1 MEAIYATLPLFGQA
15 KARVIGTLAAWMLFT
30 ATDLFCGAGGTT
42 SGFEAARFNGQKVVS
57 TTQVVN
63 HDALAIASH
72 QANHK
77 AARHFIEDITKLDA
91 SLLVKTALLWASL
104 ECTNFSNA
112 KGGQS
117 RDADSRTLAEHM
129 ERYIRAVNPL
139 YFFVENVREFMA
151 WGPLV
156 QKRDKQGKPCSRR
169 VKVMQDVLRADGQV
183 KLRKNGKPVQRQVIN
198 ETGEL
203 AWEDAPVMMPESRT
217 KGRDFIRWKQSIE
230 DLGYTC
236 SYRLLNAADFGERTS
251 RIRLFMVF
259 AKVGLPV
266 RWPEASHSKGGKTI
280 GTLPW
285 LPVRPCLRLDLKGR
299 SIFNRTRI
307 TKTGEEV
314 ADPLVEKTL
323 KRIYAGLCQ
332 YIAGRDMKEVTAFL
346 QSLITGESGGVQLS
360 PEATQAWLMKRS
372 SNSASGKPNPGVSLE
387 RPGPTLACGFHP
399 DVVQPEFLSKA
410 FSGEPQHLVQSTAV
424 PSGALTCTDHHQ
436 LVQGE
441 FLTNPGWFGG
451 NKSVDETGNTII
463 ARQDKAP
470 LSVIQPQFEDGF
482 LTKYYSTGK
491 NVTGFADP
499 SGALTCTDRMGVVQT
514 ESEMVWLDKRFGSG
528 SHNHQSVSSPAGTIL
543 TNDHH
548 VLGEAVAAEPWVM
561 NTNFDNVGTSLDAP
575 APPLLASRH
584 HPYVVQPQEWL
595 LDNKFNNVG
604 RDIDSSGPTLLT
616 GQHYYLMSPESRAEP
631 THWQEQEDD
640 CETMRLI
647 RRFMRVYGLSDV
659 LMRMLL
665 VEELLKIQGFP
676 EGYVLLGS
684 DTAKKKHI
692 GNSVCPKMSQRI
704 VEANYEGL
712 SDANLLHLLAEY
724 EGSYATAA

>member
-1 MEAIYATLPLFGQA
+1 MQAVYATLPLFGQA
-15 KARVIGTLAAWMLFT
+15 RQIVTRAMASWMLFT

-42 SGFEAARFNGQKVVS
+42 SGFEAARYQGQKVVS

-72 QANHK
+72 KANHE
-77 AARHFIEDITKLDA
+77 AAKHFIEDITRLDA
-91 SLLVKTALLWASL
+91 NLLVRTALLWASL

-129 ERYIRAVNPL
+129 ERYIRAVQPL
-139 YFFVENVREFMA
+139 YFMVENVREFMA

-156 QKRDKQGKPCSRR
+156 QKRDKQGNPCTRR
-169 VKVMQDVLRADGQV
+169 VKVMQDVLRPDGQP
-183 KLRKNGKPVQRQVIN
+183 KLRKNGKPVQRQVVN
-198 ETGEL
+198 EIGEL
-203 AWEDAPVMMPESRT
+203 CWEDSPVMIPESRT
-217 KGRDFIRWKQSIE
+217 KGRDFLRWKQSIE
-230 DLGYTC
+230 DLGYVC
-236 SYRLLNAADFGERTS
+236 HYRLLNAADYGERTS

-266 RWPEASHSKGGKTI
+266 RWPEATHSKGGKTL
-280 GTLPW
+280 GTEPW

-299 SIFNRTRI
+299 SIFNRTR
-307 TKTGEEV
+307 TNKKGEQV

-323 KRIYAGLCQ
+323 QRIYAGLCQ
-332 YIAGRDMKEVTAFL
+332 YVAGRDMKQVTAFL
-346 QSLITGESGGVQLS
+346 QGLASGESGGVQLT
-360 PEATQAWLMKRS
+360 PEARQAWLLKRS
-372 SNSASGKPNPGVSLE
+372 SNAPSGKPNPGVHLNG
-387 RPGPTLACGFHP
+387 PGPTLACGFLP

-410 FSGEPQHLVQSTAV
+410 LP
-424 PSGALTCTDHHQ
+424 
-436 LVQGE
+436 GE
-441 FLTNPGWFGG
+441 FLTNPGWYGG
-451 NKSVDETGNTII
+451 NKSVDDTGNTII

-470 LSVIQPQFEDGF
+470 LSMVQPEYEQGF
-482 LTKYYSTGK
+482 LTKYYSSGN
-491 NVTGFADP
+491 NVSGFADP
-499 SGALTCTDRMGVVQT
+499 SGALTCNDRMGVVQT
-514 ESEMVWLDKRFGSG
+514 EAELVWLDKRYGSG
-528 SHNHQSVSSPAGTIL
+528 AHNHQSVHGPAGSIL

-548 VLGEAVAAEPWVM
+548 VVTEAERIAGAEPWVM

-584 HPYVVQPQEWL
+584 HPYVVQPQDWL

-604 RDIDSSGPTLLT
+604 RSLDNSGPTLLT
-616 GQHYYLMSPESRAEP
+616 GDNHYLASSVVGAEP
-631 THWQEQEDD
+631 QHWLEQPDD
-640 CETMRLI
+640 SDTMRLI

-684 DTAKKKHI
+684 ATDQKKFI
-692 GNSVCPKMSQRI
+692 GNSVPPKMSQRI
-704 VEANYEGL
+704 VEAIYEAFTEAGL
-712 SDANLLHLLAEY
+712 QDLLTEY